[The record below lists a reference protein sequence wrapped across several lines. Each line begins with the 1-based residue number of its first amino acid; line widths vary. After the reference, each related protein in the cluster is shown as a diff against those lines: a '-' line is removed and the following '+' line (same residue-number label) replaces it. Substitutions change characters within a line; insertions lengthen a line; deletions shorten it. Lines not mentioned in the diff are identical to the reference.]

1 MTTFPLFV
9 ALVQDATTPK
19 VGLTTCF
26 ILIQTHLQGL
36 PHLRNLQGPKGCP
49 VFWGPLAIPV
59 PASWNISHQIS
70 FLIALDRVLRAAIVK
85 YSVSAPEPGTMSDI
99 TLAAP

>member
-1 MTTFPLFV
+1 MTIFLLFV

-36 PHLRNLQGPKGCP
+36 PRLRNLQGPKGCP
-49 VFWGPLAIPV
+49 VFWGLIAIPV
-59 PASWNISHQIS
+59 PESWNISHQIS
-70 FLIALDRVLRAAIVK
+70 FLIVLRAAIVK
-85 YSVSAPEPGTMSDI
+85 YSVSAPESGTICDI